1 MFQLAVH
8 TFDPISYSTKWI
20 DYLLKPKGY
29 LYFLSSHFGGFH
41 CMVNKISGVV
51 YSAFAQ
57 VSSMSYLIK
66 KWKFLPEKAS
76 SSTCLLNVELSNN
89 ETHKLIQTRSR
100 F

>member
-1 MFQLAVH
+1 
-8 TFDPISYSTKWI
+8 
-20 DYLLKPKGY
+20 
-29 LYFLSSHFGGFH
+29 
-41 CMVNKISGVV
+41 MVNKISGVV

-66 KWKFLPEKAS
+66 KGKFLPEKGS

-100 F
+100 FLKMNQILCF